1 MIGKLADGIAAC
13 VLVCLGTLTIL
24 GMVIAISGGIAGSA
38 TVNTV
43 GIAMIRMGIIPAV
56 ILLFT
61 DIGQLLVFLPFGS
74 SGSNASSRNEEANLR
89 NPASKD

>member
-1 MIGKLADGIAAC
+1 
-13 VLVCLGTLTIL
+13 
-24 GMVIAISGGIAGSA
+24 
-38 TVNTV
+38 
-43 GIAMIRMGIIPAV
+43 MIRMGIIPAV